1 MLASPT
7 FSGLLSLLL
16 LLSPAAALPRRLDV
30 PFDRVGRRAPPQAST
45 GQPLLPRDV
54 QGSGYLSEYAGQ
66 VVQVQGVVTAKDQGR
81 GFYLQTEPSKVDK
94 IDSTSE
100 GLYVRPDV

>member
-1 MLASPT
+1 
-7 FSGLLSLLL
+7 
-16 LLSPAAALPRRLDV
+16 
-30 PFDRVGRRAPPQAST
+30 
-45 GQPLLPRDV
+45 
-54 QGSGYLSEYAGQ
+54 
-66 VVQVQGVVTAKDQGR
+66 VTAKDQGR